1 MAIALNLMIS
11 RKFITV
17 FVLTFS
23 FYSVFSQEIE
33 LKHSVEI
40 PEPLM
45 FDLVRGLGAKQ
56 GELEIN
62 ALADFPINN
71 TSERDIEW
79 APEIEYALF
88 DGFAVELEFPFENF
102 ELEAIKMAVQWT
114 IGQSKSN
121 KYIHGIQVLTEIML
135 HESIVEL
142 SALYVPGYRFND
154 TWSMLGLFGIM
165 LEVGEDVPKKKN
177 TILLNTSIFA
187 NVNEN
192 LVLGLE
198 LNNTDPTLQG
208 LDDNEMSLLI
218 LPQVQYEFN
227 HGYEFQ
233 FGVGPKITQY
243 NTDTSAVLRVIKT
256 F

>member
-1 MAIALNLMIS
+1 MALLLTRITS
-11 RKFITV
+11 RKFILIL
-17 FVLTFS
+17 VLSFS
-23 FYSVFSQEIE
+23 FYSIHSQEIE

-62 ALADFPINN
+62 ALADFPLNDV
-71 TSERDIEW
+71 SSREVEW

-88 DGFAVELEFPFENF
+88 DGFAVELEFPFENL
-102 ELEAIKMAVQWT
+102 ELEAIKMAFQWT

-121 KYIHGIQVLTEIML
+121 KYIHGIQVLSEIML

-154 TWSMLGLFGIM
+154 TWSMLGLIGVM
-165 LEVGEDVPKKKN
+165 VEVGEDAPKKKN
-177 TILLNTSIFA
+177 TILLNTSLFA

-227 HGYEFQ
+227 SGYELQLGF
-233 FGVGPKITQY
+233 GPKITQY
-243 NTDTSAVLRVIKT
+243 DTDISAVLRVIKT